1 VLGGESTAAGTVLY
15 DTDKAAENAVFC
27 RFEEG
32 KPVIESGKKA
42 DLINRMKAF
51 DEKPK
56 EKDTF
61 FKMLGIEILV
71 FIVIIVIVLVFIGGF
86 FPVFG
91 AVLFMLL
98 GWFPCLVL
106 IYGRKKLYKNPKD
119 FEVFRS
125 FHGAEHM
132 AVKYMAKNPK
142 EQDFCEYSKL
152 SPFHRECGTVYAASF
167 LILSGI
173 TGILFGFIPE
183 IGFFRFLGGILLSAL
198 LLFFNLFNPYNP
210 LMIFQRAVVKKPD
223 EETALL
229 VFRGIQKLTA
239 EQNKE

>member
-1 VLGGESTAAGTVLY
+1 
-15 DTDKAAENAVFC
+15 
-27 RFEEG
+27 
-32 KPVIESGKKA
+32 
-42 DLINRMKAF
+42 MKAF

-56 EKDTF
+56 EKYPF

-86 FPVFG
+86 FPVLG

-183 IGFFRFLGGILLSAL
+183 IGFFVFWAEFCFLHC
-198 LLFFNLFNPYNP
+198 FFFSICL
-210 LMIFQRAVVKKPD
+210 IRII
-223 EETALL
+223 
-229 VFRGIQKLTA
+229 R
-239 EQNKE
+239 